1 MRFKCW
7 LRKFRISASFKVMA
21 SADGALRHT
30 ITGAG
35 EYHFVWIE
43 PSRGDR
49 ERGRRNTGNMVR
61 WFVRDAVVV

>member
-7 LRKFRISASFKVMA
+7 LGKFRMSASFKVMA

-30 ITGAG
+30 ITGIG

-43 PSRGDR
+43 PSRGI
-49 ERGRRNTGNMVR
+49 ESVEGNMVR
-61 WFVRDAVVV
+61 WFVRDALVV